1 MPSKEQMMAIGRLL
15 AMSLARRSQG
25 EAPKVPKKRV
35 PKAKAEKAEP
45 KAKEPK
51 EPKKGKSLKK
61 VSGLA
66 GAGYD
71 DEAKDY

>member
-15 AMSLARRSQG
+15 AMSLARRSEG
-25 EAPKVPKKRV
+25 AGVPKKRV
-35 PKAKAEKAEP
+35 PKAKAEP

-71 DEAKDY
+71 EEAKDY

>member
-15 AMSLARRSQG
+15 AMSLARRSEG
-25 EAPKVPKKRV
+25 ETKVPKKRV
-35 PKAKAEKAEP
+35 PKAKAEPKEP
-45 KAKEPK
+45 KAK

-71 DEAKDY
+71 EEAKDY

>member
-15 AMSLARRSQG
+15 AMSLARRSEG
-25 EAPKVPKKRV
+25 ETKVPKKRV
-35 PKAKAEKAEP
+35 PKAKAEP
-45 KAKEPK
+45 KAK

-71 DEAKDY
+71 EEAKDY